1 LSKDDFTNKLP
12 AISDE
17 IRAVCKEVDNE
28 VFAIRKVHYPPHMQ
42 ELCRIRFSDNLAL
55 DENRV
60 RILEQLT
67 AAGTLK
73 PLTAAQKLSVNT
85 ILFCDTLPI
94 AGCTLT

>member
-1 LSKDDFTNKLP
+1 MDTDKA
-12 AISDE
+12 AI
-17 IRAVCKEVDNE
+17 K
-28 VFAIRKVHYPPHMQ
+28 KVHYPPHMQ

-73 PLTAAQKLSVNT
+73 PLTASQKFSVNT
-85 ILFCDTLPI
+85 IMFCDMLPM
-94 AGCTLT
+94 AR